1 MMQSIKI
8 FFDEKRE
15 RGDCMSKRGL
25 TFFCLIVFLSFSL
38 SGCYYFSAKK
48 EIANA
53 ENLFSELKGS
63 GGEKLAAY
71 EYCSAEK
78 FLEASKVEFADG
90 DYKHAKGFAERSK
103 SASEA
108 GLAAVKKK

>member
-1 MMQSIKI
+1 
-8 FFDEKRE
+8 
-15 RGDCMSKRGL
+15 MSKRVW

-53 ENLFSELKGS
+53 EKLISELKGA
-63 GGEKLAAY
+63 GGEKQTPY

-78 FLEASKVEFADG
+78 FLENSKVEFSQNDFGPARG
-90 DYKHAKGFAERSK
+90 LAERSK
-103 SASEA
+103 SASQA
-108 GLAAVKKK
+108 GLAEIKKK

>member
-1 MMQSIKI
+1 MKNV
-8 FFDEKRE
+8 KG
-15 RGDCMSKRGL
+15 GDCMNKRVW

-53 ENLFSELKGS
+53 EKLLSELKGS
-63 GGEKLAAY
+63 GGEKQAPY

-78 FLEASKVEFADG
+78 FLEASKVEFDDG
-90 DYKHAKGFAERSK
+90 KYKPAKGFAERSK

-108 GLAAVKKK
+108 GLTAVKKK